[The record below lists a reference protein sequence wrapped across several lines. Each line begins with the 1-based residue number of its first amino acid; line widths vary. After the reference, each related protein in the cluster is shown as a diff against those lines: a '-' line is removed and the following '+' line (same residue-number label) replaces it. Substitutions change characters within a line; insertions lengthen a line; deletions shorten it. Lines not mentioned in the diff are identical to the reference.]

1 MVDII
6 PPFLIINKVR
16 LFMNNA
22 LPLPEITVKA
32 VILSII
38 LAVVLAAA
46 NAYLGLKVGITISAS
61 IPAAV
66 ISMGILRLFK
76 TSNILENNIVQ
87 TAASAGEA
95 LVAGVIFILPA
106 LMILQFWHDFNYW
119 ETTLVAMIGGSL
131 GVLFSIPLRRVLL
144 ADQSLRFPEGT
155 AIGQVLKVS
164 SQGKAGLK
172 DLVKGGAIGS
182 AISLFQAGFKV
193 IADGAQLWFKAGN
206 SFVFGLGTGFEPALL
221 AAGYIVG
228 ISVAMSTFVGVI
240 IGWIFGIPILSHIE
254 GLDITKDATT
264 IAIHIWKTDIRYIG
278 VGTMLIGG
286 IWTLI
291 TLIKPILEG
300 LSSSFDSVRTM
311 RASGYLSLPHTERD
325 IPIHYA
331 LVALAI
337 LVIPLTF
344 LFYHFTGY
352 VGLQLT
358 TGTQISVVAM
368 GVLFT
373 LFGGFIFASICGYF
387 AGLVGSSNNP
397 ISGLAMS
404 ALLLSSLIL
413 LGLFTLANVPLITSV
428 EKLAAAA
435 FVVFLTTAVLTAAAI
450 TNDTI
455 QDLKAG
461 QIVGATPWK
470 QQVMLILGTLV
481 SALVVPP
488 ILELL
493 FSAYGIGSVFPRPG
507 MDPSQALSA
516 PQAMLM
522 ATLAQGVFAHNL
534 PWPMLITGALIA
546 VACIITDTL
555 LKKRNL
561 RLPVLAV
568 GLGIYLPLGVS
579 MPLVFGGILSFI
591 VERSLNKRYAEEK
604 EDDHSQANQGRQRGL
619 VAACGIVAGASL
631 MGVVLAIPFTLA
643 KSTDV
648 LRLVPENFAPFANI
662 LGVVA
667 TAAVL
672 YWLYAVVCRRKNH

>member
-1 MVDII
+1 
-6 PPFLIINKVR
+6 
-16 LFMNNA
+16 MNNA
-22 LPLPEITVKA
+22 RSLPEITVKA

-38 LAVVLAAA
+38 LAVILAAA

-76 TSNILENNIVQ
+76 NSNILENNIVQ

-95 LVAGVIFILPA
+95 LVAGIIFILPA
-106 LMILQFWHDFNYW
+106 LLILQFWSDFNYW
-119 ETTLVAMIGGSL
+119 ETTLVAIVGGSL

-144 ADQSLRFPEGT
+144 ADPSLRFPEGT

-164 SQGKAGLK
+164 NQGKASLQ
-172 DLVKGGAIGS
+172 DLIKGGAIGS
-182 AISLFQAGFKV
+182 VISLFQAGFQM
-193 IADGAQLWFKAGN
+193 IADETSLWFKAKN

-228 ISVAMSTFVGVI
+228 ISVAVSTFVGVI
-240 IGWIFGIPILSHIE
+240 IGWVIGIPVLSYLQ
-254 GLDITKDATT
+254 GLDISQSASSIAT
-264 IAIHIWKTDIRYIG
+264 HIWKTDVRYIG
-278 VGTMLIGG
+278 IGTMLVGG
-286 IWTLI
+286 IWTLF
-291 TLIKPILEG
+291 TLLKPIAQG
-300 LSSSFDSVRTM
+300 LRSSFDSVRTM
-311 RASGYLSLPHTERD
+311 RAGGYRSLPHTERD

-331 LVALAI
+331 FVALGI
-337 LVIPLTF
+337 LLIPLTF
-344 LFYHFTGY
+344 LLHHFVGY
-352 VGLQLT
+352 VGLALSPFAQF
-358 TGTQISVVAM
+358 SVIAM
-368 GVLFT
+368 GVLFI
-373 LFGGFIFASICGYF
+373 LLAGFIFASICGYF

-397 ISGLAMS
+397 LSGLAMS
-404 ALLLSSLIL
+404 ALLLASLLL
-413 LGLFTLANVPLITSV
+413 LGLFSVTHTALNTSV

-435 FVVFLTTAVLTAAAI
+435 FVVFLTTAILTAASI

-481 SALVVPP
+481 SAFVVPP

-493 FSAYGIGSVFPRPG
+493 FNAYGIGNMFPRPG

-534 PWPMLITGALIA
+534 PWSMLITGAL
-546 VACIITDTL
+546 VAIGCILIDTL
-555 LKKRNL
+555 LKRKNL

-568 GLGIYLPLGVS
+568 GLGIYLPLAVT
-579 MPLVFGGILSFI
+579 MPIVLGGILSFI
-591 VERSLNKRYAEEK
+591 VERSLKQRYANELET
-604 EDDHSQANQGRQRGL
+604 EHSQANHCRQRGL

-631 MGVVLAIPFTLA
+631 MGVVLAIPFTIA

-648 LRLVPENFAPFANI
+648 LKLVSDSFTPYANA
-662 LGVVA
+662 LGIVV
-667 TAAVL
+667 TFGVL
-672 YWLYAVVCRRKNH
+672 YWLYSVVCKSKTE